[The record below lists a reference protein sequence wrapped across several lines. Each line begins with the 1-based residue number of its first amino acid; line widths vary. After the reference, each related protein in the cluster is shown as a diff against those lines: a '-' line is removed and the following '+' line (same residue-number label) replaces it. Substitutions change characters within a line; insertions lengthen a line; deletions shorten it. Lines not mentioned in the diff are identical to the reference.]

1 MTSDDFDEVE
11 QSAPGDKV
19 SMDELLNKLII
30 VRPLEFTDKMKTEF
44 KPDGAE
50 AIFADIAVIDGFGGE
65 PWKILRRVLVMQG
78 YLIGAFKNSLN
89 KNLIG
94 TIYQGQRKSGQKPP
108 FMFASLKENPD
119 ASAKGKAWMA
129 DNRTE
134 FLNPP
139 GATFDDAKPSAET
152 QRAKQ
157 SENPYLNRATGFTD
171 EPPF

>member
-1 MTSDDFDEVE
+1 MTSDDFDEV
-11 QSAPGDKV
+11 QQTAPGDKV

-30 VRPLEFTDKMKTEF
+30 VRPLEFTDSMKTEF

-50 AIFADIAVIDGFGGE
+50 AVFADIAVIDGFGGE

-78 YLIGAFKNSLN
+78 YLIGAFKNSLH

-108 FMFASLKENPD
+108 FMFQSLKEHAD

-129 DNRTE
+129 DHRVE

-139 GATFDDAKPSAET
+139 QATFDDATPSAET
-152 QRAKQ
+152 SRKAATD
-157 SENPYLNRATGFTD
+157 NPWIKD